1 MATLFERI
9 SLICRSKANALIE
22 KFENPAEL
30 IDQTI
35 VDAKKEYAES
45 VKASTEV
52 FTAEKKALADL
63 QALKNEKAQYDTVA
77 ERAVLAGNDDDARQ
91 ALVKAGELENRITN
105 AENRYLIA
113 HKNGDEL
120 RTKLAQLKD
129 GIADMEQRAQEIKA
143 DMVIAEATKKTSKIS
158 GTVNANAFATFD
170 RLAEKA
176 QKERM
181 AAEAI
186 SEYETDAMKS
196 EDADLLKKYAA
207 DSTDLS
213 VEEKLAALK
222 AAVKAEK

>member
-1 MATLFERI
+1 MATIFERI
-9 SLICRSKANALIE
+9 SLICRSKTNALLE

-35 VDAKKEYAES
+35 IDAKKEYAES
-45 VKASTEV
+45 VKASAEV
-52 FTAEKKALADL
+52 FAAEKKALADL
-63 QALKNEKAQYDTVA
+63 QALNKEKEQYETVA
-77 ERAVLAGNDDDARQ
+77 ERAVLAGNDDDARR
-91 ALVKAGELENRITN
+91 ALMKASELEGRITN

-120 RTKLAQLKD
+120 RRKLTQLKE

-143 DMVIAEATKKTSKIS
+143 DMAIAETTKKTTKIS
-158 GTVNANAFATFD
+158 GSVSASAFATFD

-181 AAEAI
+181 AAEAL
-186 SEYETDAMKS
+186 SEYEAEEMKN
-196 EDADLLKKYAA
+196 EDEDLLKKYSAA
-207 DSTDLS
+207 STDAS

-222 AAVKAEK
+222 ANLGKK

>member
-22 KFENPAEL
+22 RFENPAEL
-30 IDQTI
+30 VDQTI
-35 VDAKKEYAES
+35 IDAKKEYAES

-52 FTAEKKALADL
+52 FAAEKKALADL
-63 QALKNEKAQYDTVA
+63 QALKNEKAQYETVA
-77 ERAVLAGNDDDARQ
+77 ERAVLAGNDSDARQ
-91 ALVKAGELENRITN
+91 ALVKASELETRITN

-120 RTKLAQLKD
+120 RSKLAQLRD
-129 GIADMEQRAQEIKA
+129 SIADMEQRAQEIKA
-143 DMVIAEATKKTSKIS
+143 DMAIAEATKKTSKIS
-158 GTVNANAFATFD
+158 GTINSNAFATFD

-186 SEYETDAMKS
+186 SEFESDAMKS
-196 EDADLLKKYAA
+196 EDADLLKKYSANA
-207 DSTDLS
+207 TDLS
-213 VEEKLAALK
+213 IEEKLAALK
-222 AAVKAEK
+222 AKLQ